1 VSSSPVALW
10 LETETAGNGSAYAA
24 QACREARAP
33 PLSGCDQGI
42 NFQAHLLALCG
53 ACCRG
58 PCRRFTYRPALV
70 WGGSITRA
78 SATPFAS
85 SSLAG
90 RTVSCTELPR
100 ISLAIHHPLWIS
112 TNRTI
117 ISHLPDIRNRASIG
131 KTDPP
136 WPPGPANGPLSANCS
151 RHFVF
156 DSQAA
161 GYGDAYAIAASS
173 GRLRAVAG
181 GLRLEHGLA
190 THSFGHRT
198 DSHSR
203 HAAHTE
209 LVFSAPFPTGWRVAA
224 SARAPAAQPIQL
236 GFIQICP
243 LLFHTK

>member
-1 VSSSPVALW
+1 LQRKNGLTSSTPDPTGWRWKPKHLHVRSKQKAQTLTSNETGISWSKVSSSPVALW

-70 WGGSITRA
+70 RGGSITRA

-151 RHFVF
+151 RHC
-156 DSQAA
+156 
-161 GYGDAYAIAASS
+161 
-173 GRLRAVAG
+173 L
-181 GLRLEHGLA
+181 
-190 THSFGHRT
+190 
-198 DSHSR
+198 
-203 HAAHTE
+203 
-209 LVFSAPFPTGWRVAA
+209 
-224 SARAPAAQPIQL
+224 
-236 GFIQICP
+236 
-243 LLFHTK
+243 